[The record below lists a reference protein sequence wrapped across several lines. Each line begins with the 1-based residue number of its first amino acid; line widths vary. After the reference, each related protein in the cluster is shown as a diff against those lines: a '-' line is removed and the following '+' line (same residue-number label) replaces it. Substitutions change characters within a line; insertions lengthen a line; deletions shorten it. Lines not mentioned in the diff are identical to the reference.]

1 MFEVDPLPWQCSE
14 RGRGV
19 EQPFNAKISF
29 PEELPSQRWSLQMC
43 REHETWLP
51 AGWFGPWC
59 QHPCFSLCLL
69 FLMSLSSRTG
79 SLICQGM
86 SARVC
91 VVNLVLIRMITFFSK
106 HVVPAQRQSE
116 QGQAKFSFLLMRG
129 TDFGE
134 SWLRTSC
141 HRGNY
146 LATLEMKCHMWLLHI
161 VKILLSIGI
170 CQQAVWKEVKWLGC
184 L

>member
-1 MFEVDPLPWQCSE
+1 MQRSLSQ
-14 RGRGV
+14 R
-19 EQPFNAKISF
+19 SF
-29 PEELPSQRWSLQMC
+29 PASDGACRCVENMRPGSQQGGLDHGASI
-43 REHETWLP
+43 P
-51 AGWFGPWC
+51 A
-59 QHPCFSLCLL
+59 
-69 FLMSLSSRTG
+69 SLSASSFWWAWAARTG

-86 SARVC
+86 SASVC

-116 QGQAKFSFLLMRG
+116 QGPAKFSFLLMRG

-146 LATLEMKCHMWLLHI
+146 LATLEVKCHMWLLHI